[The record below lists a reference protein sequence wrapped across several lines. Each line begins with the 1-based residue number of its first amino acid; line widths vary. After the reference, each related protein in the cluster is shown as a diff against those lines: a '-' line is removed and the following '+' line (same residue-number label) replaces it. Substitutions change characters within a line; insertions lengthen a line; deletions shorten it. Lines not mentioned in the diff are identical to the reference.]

1 MQNHR
6 SKKKPYTNIAPRY
19 QTGGIVKKSKID
31 KKHPH
36 WTLSGKLGAIGGV
49 MALAKEDGIPWSEIP
64 PHRRDRY
71 FDIKGVSKIQSIS
84 PAEAKYLPPKSPWWP
99 YLKLSSKEK

>member
-19 QTGGIVKKSKID
+19 QTGGIVKKPKTD

-36 WTLSGKLGAIGGV
+36 RTLNDKLEAIGGV

-64 PHRRDRY
+64 KHRRDRY

-84 PAEAKYLPPKSPWWP
+84 PAEQEYLPKDSPWLP
-99 YLKLSSKEK
+99 FLKSSK